1 MSIKNI
7 RNLPGL
13 PYWVAA
19 AAFDG
24 AGAAR
29 DCAVGLGMVWYWGL
43 EEANLITLRVCARV
57 VG

>member
-1 MSIKNI
+1 MSIKDI

-19 AAFDG
+19 AAFAG

-29 DCAVGLGMVWYWGL
+29 DCAVGLGVVWYGRL
-43 EEANLITLRVCARV
+43 EEANAITLRVCARV